1 MSQAGFSEADA
12 AAFSPDGR
20 ILATGGSVTN
30 GTNISDRT
38 LQLWDMSNPARPRPL
53 GQRITSGSI
62 QSLTFSPDS
71 RTLVSSE
78 YGVPF
83 TSTVQ
88 LWNVSNAAHPRLLN
102 SPVAGNDD
110 ELNQAAFSRG
120 GILATGSKDGGIQ
133 LWDAADPVHPRAMGS
148 PIAISSSSPG
158 LLATFSPDGQTL
170 VTVDTSG
177 TIQMWNIV
185 NPAQPRLFS
194 QPFSIKSNGGINSLA
209 FSPDGRSLATAD
221 NNGRVQL
228 WNIPPT
234 VLAGQRQRQY

>member
-1 MSQAGFSEADA
+1 MKPERTVIEPEAGFSEADA

-83 TSTVQ
+83 HQ
-88 LWNVSNAAHPRLLN
+88 HGPAMECEQCGAP
-102 SPVAGNDD
+102 PVA
-110 ELNQAAFSRG
+110 
-120 GILATGSKDGGIQ
+120 
-133 LWDAADPVHPRAMGS
+133 
-148 PIAISSSSPG
+148 
-158 LLATFSPDGQTL
+158 
-170 VTVDTSG
+170 
-177 TIQMWNIV
+177 
-185 NPAQPRLFS
+185 
-194 QPFSIKSNGGINSLA
+194 
-209 FSPDGRSLATAD
+209 
-221 NNGRVQL
+221 
-228 WNIPPT
+228 
-234 VLAGQRQRQY
+234 